1 MIPTPVPLRAAAQA
15 APLRWLPD
23 RRGSALV
30 ATMVCTLMLIMVVP
44 ETFSDPDAAFGSS
57 LGIYRALRA
66 LLLLLGLALVVWRAK
81 LAWLFLREL
90 NPALPAFVL
99 LAGASAL
106 WSIEPEVTAQRMIG
120 VIAMSLVA
128 MGFALVSW
136 HRRRYQDLML
146 RILTALMLA
155 SVIAALAVPELGVE
169 SGTTSTLAGAWRG
182 VTFQK
187 NALGHLAGFGLVF
200 WCHAALARERRWLPV
215 LIGLGLALTALVG
228 SRSSTSLLSAVMG
241 CLLLALLLRAPPNLR
256 RWMPVIS
263 GVFAVIVLGYALAV
277 LKVVPGLD
285 ALLAPITALT
295 GKDQTFS
302 NRSVIWEIINEHIR
316 LAPLLG
322 SGYGAYWIGPVATS
336 PSFVFLSRMYF
347 YPTQAHNGY
356 LETINDLGFVG
367 LAVLLFFLI
376 VYMRQSLQ
384 LFRIDR
390 SQGALFIALFFVQAI
405 ENLSEAN
412 WFQSNSFEW
421 VIMLLSTAALG
432 RALLEHR
439 LHALFGVPQVRSAV
453 PPSTGLRLPAS
464 AGPRAA

>member
-1 MIPTPVPLRAAAQA
+1 MRAFAQG

-23 RRGSALV
+23 RRYSALV
-30 ATMVCTLMLIMVVP
+30 TLMICTLMVIMVVP
-44 ETFSDPDAAFGSS
+44 ENFTDPDAAFGSS

-66 LLLLLGLALVVWRAK
+66 LLLLLGLALVAWRAK
-81 LAWLFLREL
+81 LAWVFLREL
-90 NPALPAFVL
+90 NPWLPAFVL

-106 WSIEPEVTAQRMIG
+106 WSIEPAVTVQRMIG
-120 VIAMSLVA
+120 VMAMSMVA
-128 MGFALVSW
+128 LSFALVSW
-136 HRRRYQDLML
+136 HRRRFQDLML
-146 RILTALMLA
+146 RILTVLLLA
-155 SVIAALAVPELGVE
+155 SVVAALAVPELGVE
-169 SGTTSTLAGAWRG
+169 SGTTFTLAGAWRG

-200 WCHAALARERRWLPV
+200 WCHAWLSRERRWLTA
-215 LIGLGLALTALVG
+215 LLGLGIALTALLG
-228 SRSSTSLLSAVMG
+228 SRSSTSLLSALMG

-263 GVFAVIVLGYALAV
+263 GVFAVIVLTYALAV

-285 ALLAPITALT
+285 ALLRPITALT

-302 NRSVIWEIINEHIR
+302 NRSVIWEIINEHIQ
-316 LAPLLG
+316 LAPVLG
-322 SGYGAYWIGPVATS
+322 SGYGAYWIGPVANS

-367 LAVLLFFLI
+367 LAVLLGFLY

-412 WFQSNSFEW
+412 WFQSSSFEW
-421 VIMLLSTAALG
+421 VIMLLSSAALG

-439 LHALFGVPQVRSAV
+439 LHGLFGLPQGPVGTIHAQPPVPA
-453 PPSTGLRLPAS
+453 LRLPTHP
-464 AGPRAA
+464 GLGVQ